1 MWHRRNIF
9 ELVNWDPFDDDPF
22 IEMDLFHDHD
32 LFFPSI
38 HWARADYRKRVP
50 QPLMTRNDKDNYQL
64 SMDVKG
70 FDPKELS
77 LKLVGRELLIK
88 GDHNCR
94 PSQKEQCLEREFCW
108 RRTLPEDVD
117 LSPVKATLT
126 ELNILEIEANKNK
139 PFESDIQIAVCDRPG
154 DQTQHKPK
162 NQFGHGQV
170 IRKEPHQVEEEA
182 TVEIVPDETDQ
193 AIGS

>member
-22 IEMDLFHDHD
+22 EMDPFHDHH
-32 LFFPSI
+32 LFFPRI
-38 HWARADYRKRVP
+38 HWARADYRMRVP
-50 QPLMTRNDKDNYQL
+50 QPLVTKNDKDNYQL
-64 SMDVKG
+64 SMNVKG

-77 LKLVGRELLIK
+77 LKLDGRELLIK
-88 GDHNCR
+88 GDRNCR
-94 PSQKEQCLEREFCW
+94 PSQKEQCFERKFCC

-117 LSPVKATLT
+117 LSSVKATLT
-126 ELNILEIEANKNK
+126 ELNILDIKANKNK
-139 PFESDIQIAVCDRPG
+139 SLESDIQIAVCDRPE
-154 DQTQHKPK
+154 DQTQHRP
-162 NQFGHGQV
+162 NTQFGHAQV
-170 IRKEPHQVEEEA
+170 IRKEPQQVEEEA